1 MLPPPAGCIWTSCL
15 AQHRSCCDTSH
26 GDALVEA
33 LLSCTDFE
41 SNVHLIPTQ
50 PGEEQEFG
58 HQAWELFEVYVTDEV
73 DLFSFV
79 D

>member
-15 AQHRSCCDTSH
+15 VQHRNCCDANH
-26 GDALVEA
+26 RGAFVGALQF
-33 LLSCTDFE
+33 CIDFE
-41 SNVHLIPTQ
+41 SDVHPIPTQ

-58 HQAWELFEVYVTDEV
+58 HQAWKLFEVYMTDEV